1 MTSNRTRYSKILEFS
16 TATRISAT
24 RNPVIPLKVFVAL
37 AKPTLTASSK
47 PFEEPAMI
55 SVTLATLGSAIPITS
70 FFKWMSVCGVYT
82 KTLRNVNEKNIDKFK
97 NCVIKLN
104 FDNIFITYIA
114 SGGIT
119 ERGWMASR
127 SDEKHDFIHEFIH
140 YLSVEKNASPHTCRC
155 YRRDLEGFEDFLK
168 GTGISLRPT
177 GGVEIEKVDRIAI
190 RKYLS
195 FLHRKNKKSSIARK
209 LSTLRSFF
217 KYLVREQV
225 IPSNPA
231 KSVSTPKVEKTLPT
245 TLSVDETFRLMESPK
260 SISEQPSERGKE
272 KSLRDRAI
280 LELLYSSGLRVSELV
295 GLNSNQLDLDLG
307 IVRVM
312 GKGRKERIVPVGV
325 KAIEVLKA
333 YSEERG
339 RLKDL
344 RPGGR
349 ASGPEGE
356 GAIFINSL
364 GGRLTARSVGRLI
377 KKYSRV
383 SGIFRKV
390 SPHSLRH
397 TFATHLLDAGADIR
411 EIQEMLGHS
420 SLSTTQRYTH
430 VSMGKLMEVYDKA
443 HPRSFKNVGRKAREG
458 KQ

>member
-1 MTSNRTRYSKILEFS
+1 MT
-16 TATRISAT
+16 
-24 RNPVIPLKVFVAL
+24 
-37 AKPTLTASSK
+37 
-47 PFEEPAMI
+47 
-55 SVTLATLGSAIPITS
+55 
-70 FFKWMSVCGVYT
+70 
-82 KTLRNVNEKNIDKFK
+82 
-97 NCVIKLN
+97 
-104 FDNIFITYIA
+104 
-114 SGGIT
+114 
-119 ERGWMASR
+119 SR
-127 SDEKHDFIHEFIH
+127 SDEKRGLIHQFIH

-168 GTGISLRPT
+168 SSGMVLTPT
-177 GGVEIEKVDRIAI
+177 GDVKIEKVDRIAL

-209 LSTLRSFF
+209 ISTLRSFF
-217 KYLVREQV
+217 KYLVREQI

-231 KSVSTPKVEKTLPT
+231 KSISTPKVEKTLPT
-245 TLSVDETFRLMESPK
+245 TLTVDEAFRLMESPK
-260 SISEQPSERGKE
+260 GISEKSSSEGLKE
-272 KSLRDRAI
+272 KNLRDRAI

-295 GLNSNQLDLDLG
+295 GLNSDQLDMDLG

-312 GKGRKERIVPVGV
+312 GKGRKERIVPVGM

-333 YSEERG
+333 YLEERG
-339 RLKDL
+339 MLKGL
-344 RPGGR
+344 PPGQKPLWGGARPGGR
-349 ASGPEGE
+349 ASLQAMRLSLRGMSPSGVEPEPASGPEGPPARRAAGPEGE
-356 GAIFINSL
+356 EPIFVNSL

-377 KKYSRV
+377 KKYSRH

-430 VSMGKLMEVYDKA
+430 ISMGKLMEVYDKA
-443 HPRSFKNVGRKAREG
+443 HPRSFKNVGRKSKPR
-458 KQ
+458 

>member
-1 MTSNRTRYSKILEFS
+1 MY
-16 TATRISAT
+16 
-24 RNPVIPLKVFVAL
+24 
-37 AKPTLTASSK
+37 LT
-47 PFEEPAMI
+47 
-55 SVTLATLGSAIPITS
+55 
-70 FFKWMSVCGVYT
+70 
-82 KTLRNVNEKNIDKFK
+82 
-97 NCVIKLN
+97 
-104 FDNIFITYIA
+104 
-114 SGGIT
+114 
-119 ERGWMASR
+119 
-127 SDEKHDFIHEFIH
+127 
-140 YLSVEKNASPHTCRC
+140 
-155 YRRDLEGFEDFLK
+155 
-168 GTGISLRPT
+168 PT

-209 LSTLRSFF
+209 ISTLRSFF
-217 KYLVREQV
+217 KYLVREQMV
-225 IPSNPA
+225 PSNPA

-245 TLSVDETFRLMESPK
+245 TLTVDEAFRLMESPK
-260 SISEQPSERGKE
+260 SISEKSSEGAKE
-272 KSLRDRAI
+272 KGLRDRAI

-333 YSEERG
+333 YLEERG
-339 RLKDL
+339 MLKGDE
-344 RPGGR
+344 P
-349 ASGPEGE
+349 
-356 GAIFINSL
+356 IFVNSL

-377 KKYSRV
+377 KKYSRH

-443 HPRSFKNVGRKAREG
+443 HPRSFKNVGRKSKEER
-458 KQ
+458 Q

>member
-1 MTSNRTRYSKILEFS
+1 
-16 TATRISAT
+16 
-24 RNPVIPLKVFVAL
+24 
-37 AKPTLTASSK
+37 
-47 PFEEPAMI
+47 
-55 SVTLATLGSAIPITS
+55 
-70 FFKWMSVCGVYT
+70 
-82 KTLRNVNEKNIDKFK
+82 
-97 NCVIKLN
+97 
-104 FDNIFITYIA
+104 
-114 SGGIT
+114 
-119 ERGWMASR
+119 MASR
-127 SDEKHDFIHEFIH
+127 SGEKRGLIYQFIH

-168 GTGISLRPT
+168 SSGMVLTPT
-177 GGVEIEKVDRIAI
+177 GDVKIEKVDRIAI

-209 LSTLRSFF
+209 ISTLRSFF

-245 TLSVDETFRLMESPK
+245 TLSVDEAFRLMESPK
-260 SISEQPSERGKE
+260 SISEKFSEGGKE

-295 GLNSNQLDLDLG
+295 GLDSNQLDLDLG

-312 GKGRKERIVPVGV
+312 GKGRKERIVPVGR

-333 YSEERG
+333 YLEERG
-339 RLKDL
+339 MLK
-344 RPGGR
+344 
-349 ASGPEGE
+349 GE
-356 GAIFINSL
+356 DPIFINSL

-377 KKYSRV
+377 KKYSRF

-443 HPRSFKNVGRKAREG
+443 HPRSFKNVGRKNKED